1 MGVAERIRHCGAYGV
16 NGVEK
21 RTGHKVREVAERLA
35 EDDVAV
41 LWDTLLELLLEVAA
55 TVLVLAQARD
65 LADEVLEARAREA
78 VNCNFKSEADQNQ
91 RAQNTHTRGRCRHAC
106 ASGRE

>member
-21 RTGHKVREVAERLA
+21 RTSHKVREVAERLA

-41 LWDTLLELLLEVAA
+41 LRDTLLEFLLQVAA

-78 VNCNFKSEADQNQ
+78 VNCNSKSETGQN
-91 RAQNTHTRGRCRHAC
+91 
-106 ASGRE
+106 

>member
-1 MGVAERIRHCGAYGV
+1 MAERIRDCGAYGV

-21 RTGHKVREVAERLA
+21 RTGHKVREVAERLT

-41 LWDTLLELLLEVAA
+41 LRDALLYNLLQVAA
-55 TVLVLAQARD
+55 AVLVLAQARD

-78 VNCNFKSEADQNQ
+78 VDCNYK
-91 RAQNTHTRGRCRHAC
+91 
-106 ASGRE
+106 